1 MIRSMTL
8 AALVLFGLT
17 AYAAG
22 DHTPVPAIVLSQN
35 KVANLMREAERALR
49 PILHRKSDDRER
61 SDEEARHQARAIL
74 EALDKAIT
82 ELKQTTDSE
91 VDKIINAAK
100 K

>member
-8 AALVLFGLT
+8 AALVLVGLT
-17 AYAAG
+17 AHAVG

-35 KVANLMREAERALR
+35 KVANLMREAERALH
-49 PILHRKSDDRER
+49 PILHKKDNDR

-74 EALDKAIT
+74 EHLDKAIA

>member
-1 MIRSMTL
+1 MTL
-8 AALVLFGLT
+8 AGLVLVGLT
-17 AYAAG
+17 AHAAG
-22 DHTPVPAIVLSQN
+22 DQHTPVPAIVLSQN
-35 KVANLMREAERALR
+35 KVAGLMREAERALH
-49 PILHRKSDDRER
+49 PILHKTSNDR

-74 EALDKAIT
+74 EHLDKAIA